1 MYNVHGFGK
10 RIAAYRKSAGMTQEE
25 LAERLHITPQA
36 VSKWEN
42 ELSFPEITILP
53 RLAEVL
59 GTSIEKLFGR
69 ADQENGGESNFFFP
83 DFAGPGLKLVHSYQN
98 VACYSEKDVSSI
110 DGPVV
115 LFADGSRADLAELT
129 IANHGSGEIRFSFG
143 EERYY
148 ATEYDHNQTEKEA
161 SFTGVHSVEIIMT
174 SAEYLVTQS
183 STGETKVFAKGSPT
197 FINRLD
203 FRNEGGRLIIKER
216 QTHNMGDSSNQENRV
231 EISLGCERCEEL
243 SLSVNG
249 SGSAEIV
256 VPFKRG
262 RLSVNGSGDIEAARF
277 DSVECSINGSGDICC
292 ASAEDASLSIN
303 GSGDITIKKVTRTA
317 RAVIRGSGDITI
329 ESGTIEHLSVE
340 VAGSGNVEAEAVTA
354 RTAQVSVNGSG
365 EVVIGRVIEK
375 SEEKHS
381 RRSAITI
388 LKRG

>member
-1 MYNVHGFGK
+1 MKVDALSLRNANTQHG
-10 RIAAYRKSAGMTQEE
+10 
-25 LAERLHITPQA
+25 
-36 VSKWEN
+36 N
-42 ELSFPEITILP
+42 
-53 RLAEVL
+53 
-59 GTSIEKLFGR
+59 
-69 ADQENGGESNFFFP
+69 
-83 DFAGPGLKLVHSYQN
+83 
-98 VACYSEKDVSSI
+98 
-110 DGPVV
+110 
-115 LFADGSRADLAELT
+115 
-129 IANHGSGEIRFSFG
+129 
-143 EERYY
+143 
-148 ATEYDHNQTEKEA
+148 
-161 SFTGVHSVEIIMT
+161 
-174 SAEYLVTQS
+174 
-183 STGETKVFAKGSPT
+183 
-197 FINRLD
+197 
-203 FRNEGGRLIIKER
+203 
-216 QTHNMGDSSNQENRV
+216 SSNQENRV
-231 EISLGCERCEEL
+231 EVSLGCERCEEL

-354 RTAQVSVNGSG
+354 RTAQVINGSAKLSSAG
-365 EVVIGRVIEK
+365 SSRSQK
-375 SEEKHS
+375 KHS